1 MRLRIRERRPEGGPL
16 WRDTVHHRLIRQ
28 AKPVAAALAVL
39 LSMAAV
45 APPAQAATPAASA
58 PQTATLTATASAKV
72 AALSTAEIAASQDAA
87 QTDAPRG
94 FFKTRKGVIALL
106 LFAGATTFTFV
117 SKSRDRVKSPI
128 RD

>member
-1 MRLRIRERRPEGGPL
+1 MH
-16 WRDTVHHRLIRQ
+16 DRLIRHV
-28 AKPVAAALAVL
+28 KPVAAALAVL
-39 LSMAAV
+39 LSTATV
-45 APPAQAATPAASA
+45 APPALAAELTASPQAP
-58 PQTATLTATASAKV
+58 TLTAAASAKV
-72 AALSTAEIAASQDAA
+72 AALSSAEISASQEAA
-87 QTDAPRG
+87 PAETQRG

>member
-1 MRLRIRERRPEGGPL
+1 M
-16 WRDTVHHRLIRQ
+16 HHRLIRQ

-45 APPAQAATPAASA
+45 APPAQAAVETAAA
-58 PQTATLTATASAKV
+58 PQTATLAATAAAKV
-72 AALSTAEIAASQDAA
+72 GALSTAALAASQDATPA
-87 QTDAPRG
+87 DAPRG
-94 FFKTRKGVIALL
+94 FFRTRKGVIALL

>member
-1 MRLRIRERRPEGGPL
+1 
-16 WRDTVHHRLIRQ
+16 VHDRLIRHV
-28 AKPVAAALAVL
+28 KPVAAALAVL

-45 APPAQAATPAASA
+45 APPTLAAEPTAA
-58 PQTATLTATASAKV
+58 PQAATLTAAASAKV
-72 AALSTAEIAASQDAA
+72 AALSNAELFATQDAA
-87 QTDAPRG
+87 PADTPRS

>member
-1 MRLRIRERRPEGGPL
+1 M
-16 WRDTVHHRLIRQ
+16 HHRLIRQ

-39 LSMAAV
+39 LSVVAV
-45 APPAQAATPAASA
+45 APPAWAATQTAAASR
-58 PQTATLTATASAKV
+58 TATLTASAFAKV
-72 AALSTAEIAASQDAA
+72 AALSSAELLASQDAA
-87 QTDAPRG
+87 PAEVPQS

-128 RD
+128 RN